1 MAFRVTADGDDGP
14 STNDL
19 EDGSKPSV
27 EEGETVETTKPN
39 EGSPAR
45 SDSATRRKPR
55 KPEMTSLQ
63 SLIETGKSL
72 GLTGV
77 DLHGFI
83 KEQQE
88 LEREER
94 RLTRE
99 GRRLAAES
107 EERRLAAES
116 EERRLASEERQREME
131 YKQTLELERLRIEA
145 AQVSSRSK
153 RVITSSRDVDEDGD
167 PDFRF

>member
-1 MAFRVTADGDDGP
+1 MASRVTTDGDDGP

-27 EEGETVETTKPN
+27 EVGETVETTKPN

-45 SDSATRRKPR
+45 SDTATRRKPR

-83 KEQQE
+83 
-88 LEREER
+88 
-94 RLTRE
+94 
-99 GRRLAAES
+99 
-107 EERRLAAES
+107 
-116 EERRLASEERQREME
+116 
-131 YKQTLELERLRIEA
+131 
-145 AQVSSRSK
+145 
-153 RVITSSRDVDEDGD
+153 
-167 PDFRF
+167 

>member
-1 MAFRVTADGDDGP
+1 MASRVTADGDDGP

-27 EEGETVETTKPN
+27 EVGETVETTKPN
-39 EGSPAR
+39 EGSPVR
-45 SDSATRRKPR
+45 SDTATCRKPR
-55 KPEMTSLQ
+55 KPKMTSLQ

-94 RLTRE
+94 
-99 GRRLAAES
+99 
-107 EERRLAAES
+107 
-116 EERRLASEERQREME
+116 
-131 YKQTLELERLRIEA
+131 
-145 AQVSSRSK
+145 
-153 RVITSSRDVDEDGD
+153 
-167 PDFRF
+167 